1 MRLICNTIK
10 IVICF
15 CFQFGIIN
23 KIQSQHTSIEYV
35 RIGSEDKE
43 IIFKDNSGQQLNHVI
58 ISNLD
63 PYNSIKKS
71 GYQEKINGTKSVADL
86 SPAFHKDKYESR
98 FSNESVSYIQNFRY
112 ISREKDF
119 PVISFQYNLLDG
131 QGEMIGSETS
141 FLILDSLGNIIDSL
155 FHIGINAI
163 RPKVSP
169 NGRYLSFITL
179 GFREHSISPYGDAFL
194 FVYDLFL
201 DNYILKHNIGNEYH
215 SGSPL
220 ILNMSY
226 VLFSTIGN
234 RERVFYK
241 FDFSTKELYKAVA
254 NRQLVEGK
262 KTVTEEKISWS
273 KFELDL
279 FDDFHKVEMQ

>member
-1 MRLICNTIK
+1 MRLTWK
-10 IVICF
+10 IIVACF
-15 CFQFGIIN
+15 SLQFAIIN
-23 KIQSQHTSIEYV
+23 KTLSQEASIEYV
-35 RIGSEDKE
+35 RINSEDKE
-43 IIFKDNSGQQLNHVI
+43 IIFKDNSGQELNRLI
-58 ISNLD
+58 IANLD
-63 PYNSIKKS
+63 PYNSAKKS

-98 FSNESVSYIQNFRY
+98 FSNENVSYTQNFRY

-119 PVISFQYNLLDG
+119 PVISFQYNLLDD

-141 FLILDSLGNIIDSL
+141 FLILDSLGNTIDSL
-155 FHIGINAI
+155 FHVGINAT

-169 NGRYLSFITL
+169 NGRYLTFITL
-179 GFREHSISPYGDAFL
+179 GFREHSISPFGDAFL

-201 DNYILKHNIGNEYH
+201 DSYILKYNIGNEYH

-220 ILNMSY
+220 ILNISY

-234 RERVFYK
+234 RERVFYR

-254 NRQLVEGK
+254 TRQLVQGK
-262 KTVTEEKISWS
+262 KTVTEKKISWS

-279 FDDFHKVEMQ
+279 FDDFHKVEMP